1 MTVSFLAEKVGF
13 DKSTTYTIYTKK
25 IIISNCV
32 RTSDMAADIQL
43 ISWTFWVWNYL
54 VKGMWLVTKKVGFYH
69 IKQI

>member
-43 ISWTFWVWNYL
+43 IS
-54 VKGMWLVTKKVGFYH
+54 
-69 IKQI
+69 